1 MIARII
7 IPLLLAVLL
16 PQVYVDL
23 HFFRRRFHLRWW
35 KRILGWLPTVAV
47 TGYCIWMATF
57 RDFVPD
63 NMIWLE
69 IFYILLTLVILP
81 KFLFVVCSCAGWLW
95 CIMSRTHRNWGNI
108 IGPFFSVLGIAFF
121 WYGFTHGESKLVV
134 RHVNL
139 TVDGLP
145 KSFDGFRITQFSDL
159 HIGTYKGWRRKI
171 LTRDI
176 DSINAQRSDIIVF
189 TGDLQ
194 NVKPQ
199 ELIHFQKELSSLRAP
214 DGVFSV
220 LGNHDYSLYQKGEAE
235 NAKRNNERL
244 TCRLQE
250 QVGWKLLTD
259 AHATVRRGGDSIV
272 IVGTH
277 NDGKPPLP
285 SKINIKKAMSSI
297 AKEAFV
303 IMLQHDP
310 SSWERTILP
319 HTNACLTL
327 SGHTHAG
334 QVELFGLRPTMLT
347 YKQDYGLFEKEGRFL
362 YVSAGL
368 GGVVPIRI
376 GAVPEIVVF
385 TLHSK

>member
-235 NAKRNNERL
+235 NVKRKNERL

-259 AHATVRRGGDSIV
+259 EHATVRRGGDSIV

-285 SKINIKKAMSSI
+285 SKINIKKAMSGI

-319 HTNACLTL
+319 HTNARLTL

>member
-108 IGPFFSVLGIAFF
+108 IGLFFSVLGIAFF

-134 RHVNL
+134 HHVNL

-235 NAKRNNERL
+235 NVKRNNERL

-259 AHATVRRGGDSIV
+259 EHATVRRGGDSIV

-285 SKINIKKAMSSI
+285 SKINIKKAMSGI
-297 AKEAFV
+297 AKDAFV

-319 HTNACLTL
+319 HTNARLTL

>member
-1 MIARII
+1 
-7 IPLLLAVLL
+7 
-16 PQVYVDL
+16 
-23 HFFRRRFHLRWW
+23 
-35 KRILGWLPTVAV
+35 
-47 TGYCIWMATF
+47 MATF

-176 DSINAQRSDIIVF
+176 DSINAQRSNIIVF

-235 NAKRNNERL
+235 NVKRKNERL

-259 AHATVRRGGDSIV
+259 EHATVRRGGDSIV

-285 SKINIKKAMSSI
+285 SKINIKKAMSGI